1 MFQQNGHRASPS
13 WLISLHTI
21 LALSLLSNPVNE
33 PVAERKA
40 AEKTALALFRTG
52 CRHVPKVLFCNRDIS
67 GVQALLVAIL
77 FLWETHSTEG
87 CFTLLGVAVSMG
99 TEIGFHRC
107 GTQLGLQEESEVELR
122 RNVFWSAYILDKD
135 MSLRI
140 GRPSSIADENI
151 NVRLPPTAQEGGES
165 VFFHRVAL
173 ARIQSKVS
181 RLLCSQTSVK
191 MPGVAVL
198 RTIRM
203 LNQELETWKV
213 SCELMADGEVGGGRP
228 ERAQHILRLKLV
240 YYACLTAINRLVLI
254 LFFFSLFLL
263 FGHLNETTGKY

>member
-1 MFQQNGHRASPS
+1 MFLQNGHRASPS

-21 LALSLLSNPVNE
+21 LALSLLSNPVDE

-67 GVQALLVAIL
+67 GVQALLATVL

-87 CFTLLGVAVSMG
+87 CSTLLGVAVSMG

-107 GTQLGLQEESEVELR
+107 GTQLGLQEEGEVELR
-122 RNVFWSAYILDKD
+122 RGIFWSAYILDKD

-140 GRPSSIADENI
+140 GRPSSIADEDV
-151 NVRLPPTAQEGGES
+151 NVRLPATPQEGGEPMFS
-165 VFFHRVAL
+165 HRVTL
-173 ARIQSKVS
+173 SRIQSKVS
-181 RLLCSQTSVK
+181 RLLCSQASVK

-198 RTIRM
+198 GTIGM

-213 SCELMADGEVGGGRP
+213 GCELMADGEIGGGRP
-228 ERAQHILRLKLV
+228 ERAQQVLRLKLV

-254 LFFFSLFLL
+254 LFLF
-263 FGHLNETTGKY
+263 